1 MSQSDI
7 AVADKAV
14 AGANPTVRQLGRR
27 ALTLG
32 GANAFDYAIQF
43 LVPVVLVRCLDTA
56 AFGEY
61 RLLWLAVGTI
71 MTLATLSMPGSLYYF
86 LPRSDSATKR
96 LYINQALLFLTLSGL
111 ISAWAISS
119 WNPWLP
125 DEMHILTS
133 HGALIPAFVVLW
145 VIAALLDVLPA
156 VDERITWQAKTII
169 SLSMVRGVT
178 LSLAAFMTK
187 DIEIVMLGL
196 LGFVI
201 LKVAV
206 MLNYVARQH
215 GLRGPVLRWRMFS
228 GQLIYAAPLGI
239 AGALYGLRTQA
250 DQWVV
255 AALFP
260 LGMLAA
266 FSIATVLAPLLNLFR
281 LSVNYSFMPSMSR
294 LEAAG
299 DIPGLLKLNSQ
310 ANIMVA
316 TLVYPLFA
324 FAFVFA
330 EELITIIYTS
340 AYVDAAP
347 VMRAYIIGLAPLVIE
362 LSTITMLLRQAPFM
376 MGVNLVGLIVA
387 VLLNIWLAHR
397 LGLVGAAIGTA
408 VTMYLDRAALL
419 WRISRV
425 TGVPIQRLQDW
436 RALARP
442 LVLSTLAAAV
452 AWSLVGQW
460 FVASGPYLT
469 ATIGGLLLISSY
481 GAIQGLL
488 RRGSGRALGSLRL
501 KWP

>member
-1 MSQSDI
+1 MNPAGE
-7 AVADKAV
+7 AVTATS
-14 AGANPTVRQLGRR
+14 PTVRQLGRR

-56 AFGEY
+56 GFGEY
-61 RLLWLAVGTI
+61 RLLWLAVGTV

-96 LYINQALLFLTLSGL
+96 LYINQVLLFLTLSGL
-111 ISAWAISS
+111 ISAWAVSS

-125 DEMHILTS
+125 DEMHILTA
-133 HGALIPAFVVLW
+133 HGALVPAFVVLW
-145 VIAALLDVLPA
+145 VVAALLDALPA
-156 VDERITWQAKTII
+156 VDERVTWQAKTII
-169 SLSMVRGVT
+169 SLSMVRGIT
-178 LSLAAFMTK
+178 LSLAAFLTN
-187 DIEIVMLGL
+187 DIEIVMLAL
-196 LGFVI
+196 LGFVV
-201 LKVAV
+201 LKVVV
-206 MLNYVARQH
+206 MLKYVVRHH
-215 GLRGPVLRWRMFS
+215 GLRGPVLRWGTFS
-228 GQLIYAAPLGI
+228 GQLVYAAPLGL

-299 DIPGLLKLNSQ
+299 DISGLLKLNSQ

-340 AYVDAAP
+340 AYVEAAP

-387 VLLNIWLAHR
+387 VLLNIWFAHR
-397 LGLVGAAIGTA
+397 LGLMGAAIGTA
-408 VTMYLDRAALL
+408 VTMYLDRAAML

-425 TGVPIQRLQDW
+425 TRVPIQRLQDW
-436 RALARP
+436 QALARP
-442 LVLSTLAAAV
+442 VVLSIVAAV
-452 AWSLVGQW
+452 IAWGLVGQW
-460 FVASGPYLT
+460 FVASSPYLS
-469 ATIGGLLLISSY
+469 ATVGGLLLVIGY

-488 RRGSGRALGSLRL
+488 RIGSGRSLALLRL